1 MSFEY
6 QYFGGRSRWL
16 SSYVE
21 RTIERDLASKKRKER
36 GREGRRK
43 EGRKKKQSTKQKG
56 TTEKTLALVLLL
68 LPSQALQGYKLYLDV
83 LLSCC
88 VGNFVLLHKA

>member
-1 MSFEY
+1 MALLLCRKDY
-6 QYFGGRSRWL
+6 R
-16 SSYVE
+16 E
-21 RTIERDLASKKRKER
+21 RPRLKKKKGERER
-36 GREGRRK
+36 GKE